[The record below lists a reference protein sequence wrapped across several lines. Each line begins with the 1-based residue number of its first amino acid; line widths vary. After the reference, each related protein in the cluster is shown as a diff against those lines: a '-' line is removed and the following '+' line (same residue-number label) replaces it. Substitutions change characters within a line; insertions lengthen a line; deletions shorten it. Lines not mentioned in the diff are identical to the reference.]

1 MHGDDSHLRSQEV
14 FSKALRL
21 KPPPPP
27 PPLFPL
33 RGFFTRICRSL
44 WSVFQQSFVKY
55 SWHLRFQRLTIRY
68 CSLSITARLAYRS
81 NMDVLSPSDFATLFF
96 TIGWSCLWSPIRTT
110 CLADSELTIGMRVS
124 GSRHIPHS
132 STMHWMTFP
141 QTCSILLLPAAEQV
155 QRTMRPNFLIAHCSA
170 SFISYNWSNQEV
182 YLSSTLNLF
191 LPCMFHKFRKFISLF
206 VESDVSFCTDY
217 STWFN

>member
-1 MHGDDSHLRSQEV
+1 MHGDDSHLRSLEV

-21 KPPPPP
+21 KNPPRPSSHWGVS
-27 PPLFPL
+27 L
-33 RGFFTRICRSL
+33 RGYAGLYEAS
-44 WSVFQQSFVKY
+44 SNKSFVKY
-55 SWHLRFQRLTIRY
+55 SWHLRFQRLTILY

-81 NMDVLSPSDFATLFF
+81 NMEVLSPSDFATLFF
-96 TIGWSCLWSPIRTT
+96 TTGWSCLWSPIRTT
-110 CLADSELTIGMRVS
+110 CSADSELTIGMRVS

-170 SFISYNWSNQEV
+170 SFISYNWHN
-182 YLSSTLNLF
+182 
-191 LPCMFHKFRKFISLF
+191 KKFIYRVRLTNFSLACF
-206 VESDVSFCTDY
+206 ISSERFFAY
-217 STWFN
+217 QKH